1 MKFLQN
7 KDFAAVSIL
16 ALILFVVFTK
26 EAYAYLDPGTGSYVL
41 QLLVAGA
48 LGGLFAVK
56 TFWRQLVSFFT
67 NLFSKKKP
75 KKIREKQN
83 GQK

>member
-16 ALILFVVFTK
+16 TLIFFVVFTK
-26 EAYAYLDPGTGSYVL
+26 EAYAYLDPGTGSYIL

-48 LGGLFAVK
+48 LGGLFAIK
-56 TFWRQLVSFFT
+56 TFWRQLVSFLT
-67 NLFSKKKP
+67 NLFSKKKRVRIR
-75 KKIREKQN
+75 KKKN